1 MTKIRVL
8 CLREGDSNT
17 KSFHRMAN
25 SNRRNNMANSNRRN
39 NMANSNR
46 RNNSIDNLNIDGVLT
61 SDQEVIED
69 DIAWFYK
76 SLYLEDKLH
85 CPHLDVLNF
94 SRISKDKA
102 GWLE

>member
-1 MTKIRVL
+1 MQKSRVL

-17 KSFHRMAN
+17 KFFHG
-25 SNRRNNMANSNRRN
+25 
-39 NMANSNR
+39 MANSNR

-69 DIAWFYK
+69 DIARFYK
-76 SLYLEDKLH
+76 SLYSEDKLH
-85 CPHLDVLNF
+85 RPHLDVLNF

>member
-25 SNRRNNMANSNRRN
+25 SNRRNN
-39 NMANSNR
+39 
-46 RNNSIDNLNIDGVLT
+46 SIDNLNIDGVLT
-61 SDQEVIED
+61 SDQEVID
-69 DIAWFYK
+69 DGIAWFYK

-85 CPHLDVLNF
+85 RPHLDVLNF
-94 SRISKDKA
+94 SSISEDKA

>member
-61 SDQEVIED
+61 SDQEVID
-69 DIAWFYK
+69 DGIAWFYK
-76 SLYLEDKLH
+76 SLYSEDKLH
-85 CPHLDVLNF
+85 RPHLDVLNF
-94 SRISKDKA
+94 SSIFEDKA

>member
-25 SNRRNNMANSNRRN
+25 SNRRNN
-39 NMANSNR
+39 
-46 RNNSIDNLNIDGVLT
+46 SIDNLNIDGVLT
-61 SDQEVIED
+61 SDQEVID
-69 DIAWFYK
+69 DGIAWFYK
-76 SLYLEDKLH
+76 SLYSEDKLH
-85 CPHLDVLNF
+85 RPHLDVLNF
-94 SRISKDKA
+94 SSIFEDKA

>member
-25 SNRRNNMANSNRRN
+25 SYRRN

-61 SDQEVIED
+61 SDQEVID
-69 DIAWFYK
+69 DGIAWFYK
-76 SLYLEDKLH
+76 SLYSEDKLH
-85 CPHLDVLNF
+85 RPHLDVLNF
-94 SRISKDKA
+94 SSIFEDKA

>member
-39 NMANSNR
+39 N
-46 RNNSIDNLNIDGVLT
+46 SIDNLNIDGVLT
-61 SDQEVIED
+61 SDQKVID
-69 DIAWFYK
+69 DGIAWFYK
-76 SLYLEDKLH
+76 SLYSEDKLH
-85 CPHLDVLNF
+85 RPHLDVLNF
-94 SRISKDKA
+94 SSIFEDKA

>member
-25 SNRRNNMANSNRRN
+25 SNRRNY
-39 NMANSNR
+39 MANSNR

-61 SDQEVIED
+61 SDQEVID
-69 DIAWFYK
+69 DGIAWFYK
-76 SLYLEDKLH
+76 SLYSEDKLH
-85 CPHLDVLNF
+85 RPHLDVLNF
-94 SRISKDKA
+94 SSIFEDKA

>member
-25 SNRRNNMANSNRRN
+25 SNRRNNMAT
-39 NMANSNR
+39 SNR

-61 SDQEVIED
+61 SDQEVID
-69 DIAWFYK
+69 DGIAWFYK
-76 SLYLEDKLH
+76 SLYSEDKLH
-85 CPHLDVLNF
+85 RPHLDVLNF
-94 SRISKDKA
+94 SSIFEDKA

>member
-39 NMANSNR
+39 N
-46 RNNSIDNLNIDGVLT
+46 SIDNLNIDGVLT
-61 SDQEVIED
+61 SDQEVID
-69 DIAWFYK
+69 DGIAWFYK
-76 SLYLEDKLH
+76 SL
-85 CPHLDVLNF
+85 
-94 SRISKDKA
+94 
-102 GWLE
+102 